1 MLFYL
6 FILGENMNEIKR
18 VSYKIGDE
26 ELILETGLMAKQ
38 TNGTVYAQFGG
49 SAIIATNYCITLMAL

>member
-26 ELILETGLMAKQ
+26 ELILETGLMEKQ
-38 TNGTVYAQFGG
+38 TNGTV
-49 SAIIATNYCITLMAL
+49 